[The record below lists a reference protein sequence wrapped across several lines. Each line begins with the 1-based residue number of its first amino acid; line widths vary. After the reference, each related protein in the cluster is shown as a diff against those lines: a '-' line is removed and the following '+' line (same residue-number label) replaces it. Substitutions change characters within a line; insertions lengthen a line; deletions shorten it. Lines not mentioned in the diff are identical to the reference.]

1 MVQCVSNHP
10 IMLRIRA
17 LGLEVFERL
26 LFFAASAGPALHK
39 GPAFEADG
47 SLRFLR
53 DLRMRFQFVAYNT
66 LVSVKT
72 VPHCAG
78 MTCDRRIPRK
88 EPIMVF
94 QLVALCTDFLKA
106 MVKYVVY

>member
-1 MVQCVSNHP
+1 MVQCVSSHAG
-10 IMLRIRA
+10 MLRSRTP
-17 LGLEVFERL
+17 GLEVFEL
-26 LFFAASAGPALHK
+26 LVFFAGSAGPALHK

-53 DLRMRFQFVAYNT
+53 DLCMRFQFVAYNT
-66 LVSVKT
+66 LVSIKT

-78 MTCDRRIPRK
+78 MTCVRRIPRH

-94 QLVALCTDFLKA
+94 QLVALYTDFLKA